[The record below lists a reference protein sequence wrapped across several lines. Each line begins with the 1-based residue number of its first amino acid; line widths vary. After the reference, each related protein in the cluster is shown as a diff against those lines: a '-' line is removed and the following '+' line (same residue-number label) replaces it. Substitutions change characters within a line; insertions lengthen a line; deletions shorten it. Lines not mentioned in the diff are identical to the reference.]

1 MTVEGEEQEAAA
13 AREAAAVLTYND
25 EEPWIENYYNW
36 SSKIQDPEER
46 DRFRAFY
53 DRYIL
58 EEPTWCSNY
67 FSDIPERR
75 ALAVQAFENKTSEV
89 GNRVLELQKK
99 IIASG
104 TKDEA
109 TLSLLNELVRK
120 VEMSRYQQ
128 QQQQQQPQH

>member
-1 MTVEGEEQEAAA
+1 MTPEEEEPG
-13 AREAAAVLTYND
+13 AREAAAALTYND
-25 EEPWIENYYNW
+25 EEQWIENYYDW

-46 DRFRAFY
+46 KQFRAFY

-75 ALAVQAFENKTSEV
+75 MAAKEAYEAKTGEV
-89 GNRVLELQKK
+89 GRRVLELQKK

-128 QQQQQQPQH
+128 QQQQQEH